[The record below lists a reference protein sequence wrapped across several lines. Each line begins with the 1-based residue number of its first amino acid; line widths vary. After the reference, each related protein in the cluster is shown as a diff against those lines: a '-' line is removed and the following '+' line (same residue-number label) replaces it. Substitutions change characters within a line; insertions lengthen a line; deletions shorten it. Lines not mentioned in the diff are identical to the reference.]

1 MKCALLSPRLIISIS
16 PYIKCVGIH
25 VLLKTFA
32 KRICYF
38 LSTIFY
44 HHQSLSVN
52 YNLHARPH
60 YQCLVIL
67 YYRDRTYRI
76 LDFLYDRSHSEANS
90 RALVT
95 SKRGTKCGSQSYLER
110 KEFSTSA
117 DYKNNCHV
125 YSTISYAYCNYSNY
139 FYRRSSSGICY
150 ISRLW
155 LKLNW
160 SLRRIKALFENRPS
174 TQIFAEASF
183 FNRIYVECYLTWKP
197 NRHNSLAQIAEKLL
211 DRTGRCNGVALCI
224 FHMLFCLLNRFVM
237 ELKTKNK

>member
-1 MKCALLSPRLIISIS
+1 MKCILLSSRLIISIS
-16 PYIKCVGIH
+16 SYIKRVGIH

-32 KRICYF
+32 KKTCYF

-52 YNLHARPH
+52 CNIICT
-60 YQCLVIL
+60 QG
-67 YYRDRTYRI
+67 RI
-76 LDFLYDRSHSEANS
+76 IEALWFYIIKIDIPNSQFSLRSIAFSNRS
-90 RALVT
+90 RALVA

-117 DYKNNCHV
+117 NYKNNCHV
-125 YSTISYAYCNYSNY
+125 YSTISYAYCNYNNY
-139 FYRRSSSGICY
+139 FHRRSSSGICY

-183 FNRIYVECYLTWKP
+183 FNEFMSSAI
-197 NRHNSLAQIAEKLL
+197 
-211 DRTGRCNGVALCI
+211 
-224 FHMLFCLLNRFVM
+224 
-237 ELKTKNK
+237 